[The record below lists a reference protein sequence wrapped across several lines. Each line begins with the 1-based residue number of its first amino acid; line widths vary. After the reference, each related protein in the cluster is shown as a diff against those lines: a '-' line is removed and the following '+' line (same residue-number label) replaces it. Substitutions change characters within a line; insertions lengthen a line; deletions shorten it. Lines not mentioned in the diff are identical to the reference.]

1 MVAVLLN
8 IENLST
14 TSLFQLIVGWLLAA
28 LIGLHIITT
37 IAAYDVALETK
48 NDEVAKPITL

>member
-1 MVAVLLN
+1 VLLN